1 MRPGL
6 QGARS
11 RITHFAGGGP
21 ARVCLLTIRPMKI
34 RTPRACLAASIAKPL
49 CLRPALVA
57 LAVLGACAAQAQQAG
72 AHGTVLLAQNLRAPS
87 LSETVVTAT
96 RTPQPLSDLV
106 ADVTVIDRQT
116 IETSGATGLADVLA
130 RVPGIEISRNGG
142 PGTTTGVFLR
152 GAESRFTAVYIDG
165 VRMDSQSTGGAAWES
180 IPLAQIDRIEV
191 LRGPAGAVYGSD
203 AMGGVV
209 QIFTKRGEQGVAPYV
224 GIGFGNHG
232 TRKAEAGVSGA
243 SGTIDYAF
251 GIAREESKGFNARTI
266 ATQNPDRDGYESTS
280 ASARVGLQVNATH
293 RLEATLLANDLDS
306 GYDSGLGK
314 DDRNQHQLHALGLNW
329 QAQWTPQYKTRVQIT
344 DSRDE
349 YQTTPAFYLTE
360 TRLRGYLFQNEWRQG
375 PHLVTAALE
384 RREDRLDNAPIDRKR
399 SQDALAL
406 GYGYTAGA
414 HTLQANVRH
423 DSDSEFGGK
432 GTGSLAYGYTF
443 APQWRA
449 TASVGTAFRAPTL
462 YHRFSEYGTG
472 SLNPESSRNA
482 ELGLRWAQASSSFS
496 VTAYR
501 NRVQDLIV
509 FGPAGRCPSTQGCY
523 ANVARAEYKGV
534 TFAGSYRLGSVQL
547 RGSLDL
553 QNPRDLDT
561 GKMLARRAKRHGTLG
576 ADTQLAGWTV
586 GAEVQASGRR
596 FDTVANT
603 FVLGGYSLFNLYA
616 STRIAR
622 DFTLMARLDNAADK
636 NYELARTYATPGRAV
651 YVGVKWAPQ

>member
-1 MRPGL
+1 
-6 QGARS
+6 
-11 RITHFAGGGP
+11 
-21 ARVCLLTIRPMKI
+21 MKL
-34 RTPRACLAASIAKPL
+34 RTPRARIAASL
-49 CLRPALVA
+49 CLRPALVS
-57 LAVLGACAAQAQQAG
+57 LAVLGACAVQAQQSDSTG
-72 AHGTVLLAQNLRAPS
+72 APVLLAQNLRAPS
-87 LSETVVTAT
+87 LAETVVTAT

-106 ADVTVIDRQT
+106 ADVTVIDRET

-142 PGTTTGVFLR
+142 PGTTTSVFLR

-224 GIGFGNHG
+224 GIGIGSHN
-232 TRKAEAGVSGA
+232 TTKAEAGVSGA

-251 GIAREESKGFNARTI
+251 GIAREDSEGFNARTT
-266 ATQNPDRDGYESTS
+266 ATANPDRDGYESTS
-280 ASARVGLQVNATH
+280 ANARVGLQLNATH
-293 RLEATLLANDLDS
+293 RLEATLLANDMNS
-306 GYDSGLGK
+306 GYDTSPTA
-314 DDRNQHQLHALGLNW
+314 DDRNKHQLHALGLNW
-329 QAQWTPQYKTRVQIT
+329 QAQWSTAYKTRVQIT
-344 DSRDE
+344 DSRDR
-349 YQTTPAFYLTE
+349 YE
-360 TRLRGYLFQNEWRQG
+360 TRPSIYLSETNLRGYLFQNEWRQG

-384 RREDRLDNAPIDRKR
+384 RREDRLENPPIDRKR

-472 SLNPESSRNA
+472 RLNPESSRNA
-482 ELGLRWAQASSSFS
+482 ELGLRWAQGSSSFS
-496 VTAYR
+496 ATAYR
-501 NRVQDLIV
+501 NRVEDLIV
-509 FGPAGRCPSTQGCY
+509 FGAAGPCPSTFGCY

-534 TFAGSYRLGSVQL
+534 TFAGSYRLGGVQL

-553 QNPRDLDT
+553 QNPRDLAT
-561 GKMLARRAKRHGTLG
+561 GKLLARRSKHHGTLG

-596 FDTVANT
+596 FDNATNT
-603 FVLGGYSLFNLYA
+603 LNLGGYTLVNLYA

-622 DFTLMARLDNAADK
+622 DFTLVARLDNAADK
-636 NYELARTYATPGRAV
+636 QYELARTYATPGRVA
-651 YVGVKWAPQ
+651 YVGVKWAPH